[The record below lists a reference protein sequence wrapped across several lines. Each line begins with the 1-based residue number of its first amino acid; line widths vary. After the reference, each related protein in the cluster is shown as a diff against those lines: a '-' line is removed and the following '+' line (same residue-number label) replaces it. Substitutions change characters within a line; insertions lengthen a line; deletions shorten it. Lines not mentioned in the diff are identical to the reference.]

1 VLEDKEAIFYLDA
14 HCEFLSISSNNVEIV
29 ESRFFSGCIQQGKVI
44 LQANTPLCGFYVK
57 KEAEIKKY

>member
-14 HCEFLSISSNNVEIV
+14 QCEFLSISSNNAEIL
-29 ESRFFSGCIQQGKVI
+29 ESRFFFGCAQQSKVI
-44 LQANTPLCGFYVK
+44 LQANTPLCGFNVK